1 MGIEKPL
8 FFECAG
14 DALLGVLHH
23 PGSASLDVGL
33 LLVVGGPQYRV
44 GSHRQFVLL
53 ARALAAAGIPVFRFD
68 YRGMGDSAGD
78 PRDFEHIGLDI
89 RAALDCFSAHCSG
102 LRGVVLW
109 GLCDAATA
117 NAFYTASDSRVLG
130 QIALNPWVR
139 TSSGAAQAFIRHY
152 YLQRFISRA
161 FWHKVFSGKW
171 PMVPAVR
178 DFFSKL
184 GHSREM
190 PADTQGKNRAA
201 LPERL
206 LAAQQAAGGPT
217 LVILS
222 GQDLTAREYD
232 DRVSRS
238 PAWSAW
244 MVSPKVT
251 LYRLDA
257 ADHTFSRAVWRD
269 QVAEWSRDW
278 MLAHFSRRG

>member
-1 MGIEKPL
+1 
-8 FFECAG
+8 
-14 DALLGVLHH
+14 
-23 PGSASLDVGL
+23 
-33 LLVVGGPQYRV
+33 
-44 GSHRQFVLL
+44 
-53 ARALAAAGIPVFRFD
+53 
-68 YRGMGDSAGD
+68 MGDSAGD
-78 PRDFEHIGLDI
+78 PRDFEHIALDI
-89 RAALDCFSAHCSG
+89 RAALDCFSVHRPG

-117 NAFYTASDSRVLG
+117 NAFYAASDSRVLG

-152 YLQRFISRA
+152 YLQRIVSRA
-161 FWHKVFSGKW
+161 FWRKVFSGKW
-171 PMVPAVR
+171 PMMQAAR

-184 GHSREM
+184 GHSRAKAVDARGE
-190 PADTQGKNRAA
+190 NRAS

-206 LAAQQAAGGPT
+206 SVAQQAAGGPT

-232 DRVSRS
+232 DRVSES

-244 MVSPKVT
+244 LASPKVA

-269 QVAEWSRDW
+269 QVADWSRDW
-278 MLAHFSRRG
+278 MLAHFG